1 MTAKTW
7 HSSSALMTAV
17 LAACLAAGCGG
28 SDSGPE
34 TPTPTPTP
42 SPPPSPAPTPTP
54 TPTPQPNTQLKFE
67 LLTGTAMADLN
78 HCQSTDGPASEA
90 RFSYLERIV
99 VYKDAIYLAETGNG
113 CLKDD
118 FSTPPAQ
125 QARQMPPKI
134 RKLSGGKVETALSL
148 FSPEVLE
155 RQGAMARFPGG
166 FYRDEKTGAFYV
178 AGYAAARFKYN
189 HMMGKERMD
198 WYDKAGAWNYFV
210 PGIFKYEGNAA
221 GENNLLAGMP
231 GKRPDS
237 FVDGRGKMAQFQAP
251 HDLEADASGLL
262 YVIDGGDDTRIR
274 TISSNGEVK
283 TLDGYRTNIRAL
295 DADRQ
300 GHIHALAETS
310 SKSFAWHRLSDGSK
324 TDIDLRPSDMTEFTP
339 RPRKVIAFTV
349 LDNEIVLA
357 DRWAEHGASVLYRVS
372 SQGAIKKLT
381 GTRTPASLDD
391 FVKHPDQFALPPVQH
406 LKYGVDGNL
415 YIVLEQGVLI
425 VRDFR

>member
-1 MTAKTW
+1 
-7 HSSSALMTAV
+7 
-17 LAACLAAGCGG
+17 
-28 SDSGPE
+28 
-34 TPTPTPTP
+34 
-42 SPPPSPAPTPTP
+42 
-54 TPTPQPNTQLKFE
+54 
-67 LLTGTAMADLN
+67 
-78 HCQSTDGPASEA
+78 
-90 RFSYLERIV
+90 
-99 VYKDAIYLAETGNG
+99 
-113 CLKDD
+113 
-118 FSTPPAQ
+118 
-125 QARQMPPKI
+125 MPPKI

-178 AGYAAARFKYN
+178 AGYAATRINYN
-189 HMMGKERMD
+189 YVLSAESLD

-210 PGIFKYEGNAA
+210 PGVFKYEGNAA

-283 TLDGYRTNIRAL
+283 TLDGYRKNIRAL

-372 SQGAIKKLT
+372 SQGVIKKLT

-406 LKYGVDGNL
+406 LKYGPDGHL

-425 VRDFR
+425 SRNFK